1 MAAARR
7 EPCFASTGPRATLKI
22 ARRVPKSRKSL
33 RPMRA
38 TLLTRTRQ
46 RLHRLVRA
54 GLARLPREGRF
65 ALMRRL
71 VQCDPSPDPSLVVKI
86 AETREELEACFR
98 LLHDAYVGSGFM
110 QPHPSGMRVTP
121 WHALPTTT
129 TVCAVVGGEV
139 VGTLSM
145 VREGVFGLP
154 LQSAFDLARVRAL
167 PGQVAE
173 ISALAVRRD
182 FRRTGGAVLFPLMKF
197 MYEYCTKYFDTRH
210 LVIAVNPDKIELY
223 EAVLLFERLDARVVE
238 SYAFAN
244 GAAAVGATLD
254 LQHAPQAYERLYGG
268 RRLRKDLHH
277 YFTRLVMPNLQ
288 LPQRPYFTTNDPV
301 MTPAL
306 LDEFFNHRTQT
317 FAALNER
324 QRGLLHEVYDGAAY
338 AAVLPPQPPAP
349 ASAVALRR
357 HPRHSIRF
365 PARLTVPGPGG
376 VRRTGV
382 LRDISAGGCQL
393 EVSGPDAAGA
403 PVIGQ
408 GGALQVQLGAGRV
421 SEVRARVVRAAG
433 PGLWGLAVDTPDA
446 AWRACVA
453 ALSHGITYR
462 DLAPAPSRGP
472 AAARV
477 GEPTPA

>member
-1 MAAARR
+1 MR
-7 EPCFASTGPRATLKI
+7 STVL
-22 ARRVPKSRKSL
+22 S
-33 RPMRA
+33 
-38 TLLTRTRQ
+38 RTRQ
-46 RLHRLVRA
+46 RLHRLVRGA
-54 GLARLPREGRF
+54 LARLPRGWRF

-71 VQCDPSPDPSLVVKI
+71 VQCDPTPDPSLVVKI

-110 QPHPSGMRVTP
+110 QPHPSGLRVTP

-129 TVCAVVGGEV
+129 TICAVVGGDV

-154 LQSAFDLARVRAL
+154 LQSAFDLSRVRVL

-182 FRRTGGAVLFPLMKF
+182 YRRTGGAVLFPLMKF
-197 MYEYCTKYFDTRH
+197 MYEYCTRYFDTRH

-223 EAVLLFERLDARVVE
+223 ESVLLFERLDARVVE

-254 LQHAPQAYERLYGG
+254 LQHAPLAYERVYGG
-268 RRLRKDLHH
+268 RRRRKNLHH
-277 YFTRLVMPNLQ
+277 YFTRLALPHLQ
-288 LPQRPYFTTNDPV
+288 LPLRPYFTTNDPV

-306 LDEFFNHRTQT
+306 LDEFFNHRTQA
-317 FAALNER
+317 FAALDER
-324 QRGLLHEVYDGAAY
+324 RRRLLHEVYDGPAY

-365 PARLTVPGPGG
+365 PAWLTVPGPGG

-382 LRDISAGGCQL
+382 LRDISAGGCQF
-393 EVSGPDAAGA
+393 E
-403 PVIGQ
+403 VIGPGSASALAVGQ
-408 GGALQVQLGAGRV
+408 DGALQVQLGAGRV
-421 SEVRARVVRAAG
+421 AEVRARIVRVVG
-433 PGLWGLAVDTPDA
+433 PGVWGLAVDTPDP
-446 AWRACVA
+446 AWRTCVA
-453 ALSHGITYR
+453 ALAQGMTYR
-462 DLAPAPSRGP
+462 DLAPTATAAPAGAAP
-472 AAARV
+472 APQPAR
-477 GEPTPA
+477 EPAPA